1 MPEVTPG
8 EIEALARTR
17 VRVKLRSENQEFC
30 GAETHGKVAGRQ
42 MKTKL
47 MAGSLTEELAALGVP
62 GLTEDNMARIANGP
76 GLSESGSK
84 KKGGN
89 GNAPEEPEDDEE
101 SEEDDDDEEEYDESR
116 HDPYDGP
123 FVTKVL
129 FNRIMDLPFESLDGD
144 QIDLII
150 EGLKVKKVPRNVK
163 GIAEQAEMVA
173 RKLMDEAIA
182 KRTRR
187 SRAHSMSKKA
197 SYQCPPGMRKDPG
210 DPSGKR
216 CVRSVKA
223 AGGAGALA
231 RIRRKTKK
239 WSKSGA
245 GKKSAKISKRWAER
259 RPSQN
264 SDFAVEL
271 EHLLSENQERVD
283 DVRSEILGRIDN
295 IVEMLV
301 DEFDDAAV
309 LAVFNEAIE
318 PIAASYEAGRL
329 DEDVMNVDTFLA
341 EIRPVMTIISK
352 SLDRIERSDL
362 GNA

>member
-1 MPEVTPG
+1 
-8 EIEALARTR
+8 
-17 VRVKLRSENQEFC
+17 
-30 GAETHGKVAGRQ
+30 

-47 MAGSLTEELAALGVP
+47 MSGSLTEELAALGVP
-62 GLTEDNMARIANGP
+62 GLTEDNMARIALGP
-76 GLSESGSK
+76 ALSEQAK
-84 KKGGN
+84 PKKGEDE
-89 GNAPEEPEDDEE
+89 EEPEDEE
-101 SEEDDDDEEEYDESR
+101 PEDDEEEYDESK
-116 HDPYDGP
+116 HDPFNGP
-123 FVTKVL
+123 FVTKAL
-129 FNRIMDLPFESLDGD
+129 FDRILALPFDSLDEE
-144 QIDLII
+144 QVEKVIA
-150 EGLKVKKVPRNVK
+150 GLKVKKVPKNVD
-163 GIAEQAEMVA
+163 GIAEQAELVA

-197 SYQCPPGMRKDPG
+197 SYQCPPGMRKDPN

-231 RIRRKTKK
+231 KIKRKSKK

-245 GKKSAKISKRWAER
+245 GKKSKKISKRWAER
-259 RPSQN
+259 RPEKQN
-264 SDFAVEL
+264 SEFAVEL
-271 EHLLSENQERVD
+271 EHLLSENQERVE
-283 DVRSEILGRIDN
+283 DVRAEILGRIDN
-295 IVEMLV
+295 IVEMIV

>member
-1 MPEVTPG
+1 
-8 EIEALARTR
+8 
-17 VRVKLRSENQEFC
+17 
-30 GAETHGKVAGRQ
+30 

-47 MAGSLTEELAALGVP
+47 MSGSLTEELAALGVP

-76 GLSESGSK
+76 RLSESGCASK
-84 KKGGN
+84 KDKE
-89 GNAPEEPEDDEE
+89 EEPEETDDEAE
-101 SEEDDDDEEEYDESR
+101 DDEEEYDESK

-123 FVTKVL
+123 FVTKAL
-129 FNRIMDLPFESLDGD
+129 FDRIMDLPFESLDGD
-144 QIDLII
+144 QIDLVI
-150 EGLKVKKVPRNVK
+150 EGLKVKKVPRNVE
-163 GIAEQAEMVA
+163 GIAEQAELVA

-187 SRAHSMSKKA
+187 SKAHSMSKKA
-197 SYQCPPGMRKDPG
+197 SYQCPPGMRKDPA

-216 CVRSVKA
+216 CVRAVKA

-231 RIRRKTKK
+231 KIKRKSKK

-259 RPSQN
+259 RPEKAQN

-271 EHLLSENQERVD
+271 EHLLSENQEQVEN
-283 DVRSEILGRIDN
+283 VRSEILGRIDS
-295 IVEMLV
+295 IVEMIV
-301 DEFDDAAV
+301 GEFDDAAV

-329 DEDVMNVDTFLA
+329 DEDVMSVDTFLA

>member
-1 MPEVTPG
+1 
-8 EIEALARTR
+8 
-17 VRVKLRSENQEFC
+17 
-30 GAETHGKVAGRQ
+30 

-47 MAGSLTEELAALGVP
+47 MSGSLTEELAALGVP

-76 GLSESGSK
+76 GLSESGCAA
-84 KKGGN
+84 KKGKD
-89 GNAPEEPEDDEE
+89 AEDEPADDEEPEGDE
-101 SEEDDDDEEEYDESR
+101 EEEYDESK

-123 FVTKVL
+123 FVTKAL
-129 FNRIMDLPFESLDGD
+129 FDRIMDLPFEDLDVE
-144 QIDLII
+144 QIDLVI
-150 EGLKVKKVPRNVK
+150 EGLKVKKVPKNVE
-163 GIAEQAEMVA
+163 GIAEQAELVA
-173 RKLMDEAIA
+173 KKLMDEAIA

-187 SRAHSMSKKA
+187 SKAHSMSKKA
-197 SYQCPPGMRKDPG
+197 SYQCPAGMRKDPK

-216 CVRSVKA
+216 CVRAVKA

-231 RIRRKTKK
+231 KIKRKAKK
-239 WSKSGA
+239 WSKSGS

-259 RPSQN
+259 RPEKAQN

-271 EHLLSENQERVD
+271 EHLLSENQERVEN
-283 DVRSEILGRIDN
+283 VRTEILFRIDN
-295 IVEMLV
+295 IVELIA
-301 DEFDDAAV
+301 DEFDFDEAV
-309 LAVFNEAIE
+309 IDVFNEAID
-318 PIAASYEAGRL
+318 PVAASYEAGRL

>member
-1 MPEVTPG
+1 
-8 EIEALARTR
+8 
-17 VRVKLRSENQEFC
+17 
-30 GAETHGKVAGRQ
+30 

-47 MAGSLTEELAALGVP
+47 MSGSLTEELAALGVP

-84 KKGGN
+84 KKGGK
-89 GNAPEEPEDDEE
+89 GDEPEEPEDDEE
-101 SEEDDDDEEEYDESR
+101 PDEDDEEEYDESK

-123 FVTKVL
+123 FVTKAL
-129 FNRIMDLPFESLDGD
+129 FNRIMDLPFESLDSD
-144 QIDLII
+144 QIDLVI
-150 EGLKVKKVPRNVK
+150 EGLKVKKIPGNVE
-163 GIAEQAEMVA
+163 GIAEQAEIVA
-173 RKLMDEAIA
+173 KKLMDEAIA

-216 CVRSVKA
+216 CVRAVKA

-231 RIRRKTKK
+231 KIKRKAKK

-245 GKKSAKISKRWAER
+245 GKKSAKISKRWSER
-259 RPSQN
+259 RPEKAQN

-271 EHLLSENQERVD
+271 EHLLSENQERVEN
-283 DVRSEILGRIDN
+283 VRSEILGRIDS

-301 DEFDDAAV
+301 GEFDDAAV